1 MKHSKRFLSA
11 LLALLMLFSL
21 GITAFAVDETEED
34 IGMSPERLQGFQA
47 DDYVRRCTGDFDA
60 DEQVRA
66 IVLLKSRPT
75 SENKT
80 FLQRA
85 GNTEKKL
92 LAEHTLVKQR
102 MTQSDVNYQV
112 NYEYTALLNGMS
124 VTMRYGDLDQV
135 EALPGV
141 DSVFIA
147 THFDEP
153 ITDTHAVSAAEMT
166 NAVWMNDAISGDGS
180 GTTIAVLDTGITLQ
194 HEAFQ
199 VYPGMLQTPQ
209 YEKAEML
216 DAIASIGRGVYYS
229 QKIPFQHDY
238 ADNDN
243 NATDDS
249 SGHGTHVAGIAA
261 GFAASD
267 EGVIK
272 FRGSAPDAQILAMK
286 VFSSSSTGTSS
297 DIYYAA
303 LEDAYKLGAD
313 VINMSL
319 GAGNGFPYDES
330 LETETYGNIFRR
342 LEDAGIIV
350 CISAGNDGSMADI
363 AQNKAGSGYVTPGY
377 ADYGVLSSP
386 ASYNGNVGVAAVDN
400 ARFPARSIRVGEQDF
415 PYREGNGTAFA
426 DAFGGREVEYVVV
439 PGQGDSADYDG
450 IDVKDKVALVTRGGS
465 TFESKVS
472 IAAAAGAS
480 GVVVCNNADD
490 GLISMSVTTTTIP
503 SVFVAKDA
511 GLALKQAAENGNA
524 TLFVDTEEHDVSS
537 PTGWEVSYFSSW
549 GPTNDL
555 QIKPQIAGVGGS
567 VSSAAFKT
575 VDQYTIK
582 SGTSMSSPNVAGG
595 YAAFT
600 EALRA
605 ENPDM
610 SKADAAAL
618 ARSRTQA
625 TARILTRHDGTPF
638 SPRQQGAGLLDLKA
652 AETAV
657 LRIPSP
663 LVELGDDPGKT
674 GSCTVRFDAENSSDG
689 AQTYQV
695 QTDVLCDSLTTVD
708 VGSEDA
714 PDVRSYNAL
723 QTRTVTDRCT
733 VSGPDSVTL
742 QPGEKKTVSV
752 TIKLSDE
759 LKQELDR
766 DFPNGTY
773 IEGYV
778 RLTNDVGS
786 AHATYLAFYGD
797 WNAAPIIEQ
806 HDWRDLMNLP
816 NLYEYLNQ
824 VDWEVDTDVS
834 LGYICD
840 AEGEPV
846 SYAGGNPFGRDAS
859 ITYDDKRIAVSTN
872 SETAYGVALQLTP
885 TIIRNARHVVMIVRD
900 ADTGEIYTVD
910 DTPYCDKTIYV
921 PEYEQWTSSV
931 SCYFDGFADY
941 GMDAGTYEAIPNNTR
956 VKVELYANLFYGED
970 EIGAMT
976 PEELVASGR
985 YLQYSVPCTVDS
997 ETPQIESWSYDY
1009 VSGDVTVTVRDNQYL
1024 AGVSVIDLKQ
1034 QTIAQQ
1040 LFADDEPGETHT
1052 VTLHIGR
1059 QRNFV
1064 IACQD
1069 YATNEKRQ
1077 RVNAII
1083 DPTTITYST
1092 PEGVSVEGQKSVTVS
1107 NGDQV
1112 VLPNVSGS
1120 VEGWEFSQWSSS
1132 VIEDGTDPALSQ
1144 AETVGAMYK
1153 VSEDVTMHA
1162 VFRTPDGVYQPTEKL
1177 RRVVAEQPDWS
1188 GDYAIGGLNW
1198 SEYAFYLLN
1207 ADGRT
1212 VEAEQQGIT
1221 VTDGSILNHTP
1232 EALVFRFEKQP
1243 DGSYAIKGRSGCLAM
1258 DAKAAYGLSVSADA
1272 SNAAARWK
1280 IAYFAGDSTVG
1291 TVDCVRMTNA
1301 KDPSMRI
1308 VLDTQQN
1315 RIKCIRAEDS
1325 DFGDDLL
1332 LYLFG
1337 TVERYRYSTDP
1348 QPIHNWDAG
1357 RVTKE
1362 PTTEAEG
1369 ERTFTCKNDPTHT
1382 RTEPIPKLDPP
1393 APQPSDE
1400 PASEPVK
1407 CDGGASCPSI
1417 ALTDVDRSAES
1428 WYHEAVDW
1436 AFTNNVTKGTSADK
1450 FSPTAPCT
1458 RAQAVTFLWRA
1469 MGEQEPTTTTNPFK
1483 DVAADAWYYK
1493 AVLWAAEKEITN
1505 GVSADRFD
1513 PEGTCTRG
1521 QIVTFLWRA
1530 EGKVA
1535 STAAASFTDV
1545 PADAYFADAV
1555 AWAIENGIT
1564 NGTSPTTFAP
1574 NDNCTRAH
1582 IVTFLYRDM
1591 K

>member
-1 MKHSKRFLSA
+1 MKHSKRFFAA
-11 LLALLMLFSL
+11 LLAVLMLFSL
-21 GITAFAVDETEED
+21 GITALAVDAPEEEED
-34 IGMSPERLQGFQA
+34 IGMSPERLQGYQP
-47 DDYVRRCTGDFDA
+47 DEYVQRFDGAYDA

-66 IVLLKSRPT
+66 IVILKSLPT

-80 FLQRA
+80 YVQRLV
-85 GNTEKKL
+85 NNESKL
-92 LAEHTLVKQR
+92 MAEHALVKQQ
-102 MTQSDVNYQV
+102 MTRSNVPYQV
-112 NYEYTALLNGMS
+112 NFEYTALLNGMS
-124 VTMRYGDLDQV
+124 VTMRYGDLEQV
-135 EALPGV
+135 AALPNV
-141 DSVFIA
+141 EYVYIA
-147 THFDEP
+147 THFDPPAPETQSVSSSEM
-153 ITDTHAVSAAEMT
+153 IHAA
-166 NAVWMNDAISGDGS
+166 WMNDAISGDGS
-180 GTTIAVLDTGITLQ
+180 GTSIAILDTGITLQ

-199 VYPGMLQTPQ
+199 VYPGMLQTPEF
-209 YEKAEML
+209 EKPQML

-261 GFAASD
+261 GYVASD

-342 LEDAGIIV
+342 LEEAGIIV

-363 AQNKAGSGYVTPGY
+363 AQNKAGNGYVTPGY

-415 PYREGNGTAFA
+415 PYRESSGTAFA
-426 DAFGGREVEYVVV
+426 DTFGNREVEFVVV
-439 PGQGDSADYDG
+439 PGQGESEDYAD
-450 IDVKDKVALVTRGGS
+450 IDVKDKIALVTRGGS

-472 IAAAAGAS
+472 IAAAAGAC
-480 GVVVCNNADD
+480 GVVVCNNTDD
-490 GLISMSVTTTTIP
+490 GLISMSVTTTSIP

-511 GLALKQAAENGNA
+511 GIALKQAAENGNA
-524 TLFVDTEEHDVSS
+524 KFFVDAVEHDVAS
-537 PTGWEVSYFSSW
+537 PTGWGMSYFSSW

-555 QIKPQIAGVGGS
+555 QIKPQISGVGGS
-567 VSSAAFKT
+567 VSSAAFQT

-610 SKADAAAL
+610 SKTDVSAL
-618 ARSRTQA
+618 AKSRTQA
-625 TARILTRHDGTPF
+625 TARILTQYDGTPF

-652 AETAV
+652 ADTTA

-674 GSCTVRFDAENSSDG
+674 ASYTVRFDVENSSDS

-708 VGSEDA
+708 VGTEEA

-723 QTRTVTDRCT
+723 QTRAVTDRCT
-733 VSGPDSVTL
+733 VSGPESVTL

-752 TIKLSDE
+752 TIALSEE

-778 RLTNDVGS
+778 RLTNDAES

-816 NLYEYLNQ
+816 NLYEYLDQ

-859 ITYDDKRIAVSTN
+859 LNYDDKRIAVSTN
-872 SETAYGVALQLTP
+872 GEIAYGIALQLTP

-921 PEYEQWTSSV
+921 PEYEMWTSSV

-941 GMDAGTYEAIPNNTR
+941 GMDAGTYEAIPNNTQ

-976 PEELVASGR
+976 PEELVASGK

-997 ETPQIESWSYDY
+997 EAPMIESWHYDY
-1009 VSGDVTVTVRDNQYL
+1009 VSGDVTITVRDNQYL
-1024 AGVSVIDLKQ
+1024 AGVSIIDLKQ
-1034 QTIAQQ
+1034 ATIAQQ

-1052 VTLHIGR
+1052 VTLHIGK

-1092 PEGVSVEGQKSVTVS
+1092 PEEVLVDGQKSVTVS

-1112 VLPNVSGS
+1112 VLPNVNGT
-1120 VEGWEFSQWSSS
+1120 VEGWEFSQWSSFE
-1132 VIEDGTDPALSQ
+1132 IADDTDPALS
-1144 AETVGAMYK
+1144 ASETVGAMYK

-1162 VFRTPDGVYQPTEKL
+1162 VFRTPAGVYQPTEKL
-1177 RRVVAEQPDWS
+1177 RRVMTEQTDWS
-1188 GDYAIGGLNW
+1188 GSYAIGGLNW

-1221 VTDGSILNHTP
+1221 VTDDSVLNNTP
-1232 EALVFRFEKQP
+1232 GTLIFTLEKLS
-1243 DGSYAIKGRSGCLAM
+1243 DGSYTIKGQNGYLAM
-1258 DAKAAYGLSVSADA
+1258 DAKATYGLSVVQDA
-1272 SNAAARWK
+1272 ASDAAHWN
-1280 IAYFAGDSTVG
+1280 ISYFPGDTSVG
-1291 TVDCVRMTNA
+1291 DVDCVRVTNA
-1301 KDPSMRI
+1301 KDPAMRI
-1308 VLDTQQN
+1308 MLDTQLN
-1315 RIKCIRAEDS
+1315 RVKCVRAEDKDYS
-1325 DFGDDLL
+1325 DDLL

-1337 TVERYRYSTDP
+1337 AVEKYRYSTDP
-1348 QPIHNWDAG
+1348 QPIHDWDEG
-1357 RVTKE
+1357 KVTKE
-1362 PTTEAEG
+1362 PTVEAEG
-1369 ERTFTCKNDPTHT
+1369 EMTYTCKNDPSHT
-1382 RTEPIPKLDPP
+1382 RTESIPKLEPP
-1393 APQPSDE
+1393 APQ
-1400 PASEPVK
+1400 K
-1407 CDGGASCPSI
+1407 CDGGDNCPSKN
-1417 ALTDVDRSAES
+1417 LVDVDRGANS

-1436 AFTNNVTKGTSADK
+1436 AVVNKVTNGID
-1450 FSPTAPCT
+1450 PTHFGPTNACT

-1469 MGEQEPTTTTNPFK
+1469 MGEPEPTITENPFK
-1483 DVAADAWYYK
+1483 DVAADAYYYK

-1505 GVSADRFD
+1505 GVTADTFAPD
-1513 PEGTCTRG
+1513 ATCTRG

-1535 STAAASFTDV
+1535 PTADASFTDV

-1555 AWAIENGIT
+1555 AWAVENGIT